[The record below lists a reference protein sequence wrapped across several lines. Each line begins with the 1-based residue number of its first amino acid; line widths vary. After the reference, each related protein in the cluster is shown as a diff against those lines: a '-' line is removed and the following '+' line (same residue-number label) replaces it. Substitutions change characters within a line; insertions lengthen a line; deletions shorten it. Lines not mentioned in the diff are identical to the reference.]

1 MPLEILVVPSQK
13 VVGGSNVWVRGP
25 YDDQNH
31 VWFCGWHGNMPDDK
45 WWETAPRRWSLI
57 GWERWTLDTDMM
69 NQAYYNYPRPGK
81 DYGCAPGVPAEGHS
95 SYIYGRLPHSVQYHP
110 NATIKD
116 PDLRYFDKGGG
127 KGKKVQAKFSRN
139 GPVEFSCGKG
149 SSSVAEGQGK
159 LGHQDWDC
167 HKGPG
172 KAFPKGDQ
180 GQGKKNAKGDQV
192 QGKGKDNVQGD
203 QDWGRH
209 RGPGKGKAEGKGKGK
224 AERGMDFG
232 DHKASR
238 KGKGKS
244 KASPA
249 DSHPPPPAPPAPAPE
264 GGQDSSDGNMAKIPS
279 YHWLI

>member
-69 NQAYYNYPRPGK
+69 NKAYYNYHRPGE
-81 DYGCAPGVPAEGHS
+81 DIGCAPGVAAEGHS

-127 KGKKVQAKFSRN
+127 KGKRFRPSSAAMAQ
-139 GPVEFSCGKG
+139 
-149 SSSVAEGQGK
+149 SSSA
-159 LGHQDWDC
+159 
-167 HKGPG
+167 
-172 KAFPKGDQ
+172 A
-180 GQGKKNAKGDQV
+180 AKGRV
-192 QGKGKDNVQGD
+192 QLLRARASWDTRIGTATRDRERLFLRATKARARRMPRATKFKARARTMFREIRIGAAIGD
-203 QDWGRH
+203 RE
-209 RGPGKGKAEGKGKGK
+209 RVRLKAR
-224 AERGMDFG
+224 AR
-232 DHKASR
+232 AR
-238 KGKGKS
+238 
-244 KASPA
+244 
-249 DSHPPPPAPPAPAPE
+249 
-264 GGQDSSDGNMAKIPS
+264 
-279 YHWLI
+279 LR